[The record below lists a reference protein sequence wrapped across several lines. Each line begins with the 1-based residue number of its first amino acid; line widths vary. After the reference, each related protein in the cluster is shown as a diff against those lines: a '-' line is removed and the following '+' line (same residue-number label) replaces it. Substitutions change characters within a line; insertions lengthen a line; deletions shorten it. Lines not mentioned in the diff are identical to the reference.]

1 MAAAA
6 AAAAA
11 KAARAAA
18 IADTIAILVPV
29 ATVKGSRH
37 DPRVT
42 DWVQAVRRSETV
54 KVPCLVLRSDDARR
68 APTERNKT
76 FAQWFA
82 EGYDVSGSRPGC
94 TGCGLHKLIRDS
106 GLLDRE
112 NKLKAELY
120 DEVRHDSACLWRRS
134 SRPMCL

>member
-82 EGYDVSGSRPGC
+82 ESTSTTSKTAFP
-94 TGCGLHKLIRDS
+94 IDS
-106 GLLDRE
+106 NVDAKFE
-112 NKLKAELY
+112 
-120 DEVRHDSACLWRRS
+120 
-134 SRPMCL
+134 